1 MKRMRHLVSL
11 LLVAVMVLSLVACG
25 NKADSGK
32 TETDGGAAETKAE
45 ESKGAEEETSSGADA
60 NGKIGLMVGTVAI
73 SEEEYRSAEA
83 WQKQLGEDKVVI
95 QTYPDNFM
103 SEEETTISNMLSLVS
118 DPDIKVVVFVQ
129 GVPGASAAIA
139 KAKEVRPD
147 ILYINGGPNEDPD
160 VACEAADIC
169 IDYDNYSA
177 GAQMA
182 DRAKEMGAETL
193 IYYSFPRHQGYEKV
207 AYCGNQCEERCK
219 ELDIEFVR
227 VTIPD
232 PQSDAGAAGTQ
243 QFIIEDVPK
252 ELETYG
258 PNTAFFDTNTMST
271 PAVIKALYDAGDGI
285 YMNPSQSSPFCGYAE
300 ALGLS
305 VPEDKTNDYRWMIG
319 ALQEKLKETDDN
331 GRFSTRMIP
340 TVVMEM
346 NTAMEYALAYLN
358 GETNGKVDM
367 EAFKAALIKASG
379 TDESE
384 ISFTTYDINGV
395 KYDNFALVLGP
406 WAML

>member
-1 MKRMRHLVSL
+1 MKKMRQLLSLV
-11 LLVAVMVLSLVACG
+11 LVLVMVLSLAGCG
-25 NKADSGK
+25 SKKEDSGETK
-32 TETDGGAAETKAE
+32 KAEATETKKAE
-45 ESKGAEEETSSGADA
+45 GGETQAASGEKIE
-60 NGKIGLMVGTVAI
+60 GKIGLMVGTVAI

-83 WQKQLGEDKVVI
+83 WKNKLGEDKVVI

-103 SEEETTISNMLSLVS
+103 SEEETTISNMLNLVS
-118 DPDIKVVVFVQ
+118 DPDIKVVIFVQ

-160 VACEAADIC
+160 VACTAADLC

-207 AYCGNQCEERCK
+207 AYCGNQCEARCK
-219 ELDIEFVR
+219 ELGIEFVR
-227 VTIPD
+227 VTMPD
-232 PQSDAGAAGTQ
+232 PQSDAGTAGTQ
-243 QFIIEDVPK
+243 QFVIEDVPK
-252 ELETYG
+252 EIEKYG
-258 PNTAFFDTNTMST
+258 EKTAFFDTNTMST
-271 PAVIKALYDAGDGI
+271 PAVIKALYDAGAGI

-305 VPEDKTNDYRWMIG
+305 VPEDKTNDYMWMIE
-319 ALQEKLKETDDN
+319 AIQAKLKETNDN

-346 NTAMEYALAYLN
+346 NTAVEYALAYMN

-367 EAFKAALIKASG
+367 DAFKAVLIKASG
-379 TDESE
+379 TEE
-384 ISFTTYDINGV
+384 GISFNIYDVNGV

>member
-139 KAKEVRPD
+139 KAK
-147 ILYINGGPNEDPD
+147 
-160 VACEAADIC
+160 
-169 IDYDNYSA
+169 
-177 GAQMA
+177 
-182 DRAKEMGAETL
+182 K
-193 IYYSFPRHQGYEKV
+193 
-207 AYCGNQCEERCK
+207 
-219 ELDIEFVR
+219 
-227 VTIPD
+227 
-232 PQSDAGAAGTQ
+232 
-243 QFIIEDVPK
+243 
-252 ELETYG
+252 
-258 PNTAFFDTNTMST
+258 
-271 PAVIKALYDAGDGI
+271 
-285 YMNPSQSSPFCGYAE
+285 
-300 ALGLS
+300 S
-305 VPEDKTNDYRWMIG
+305 VPTFFILTAAPTKILMWPVRQPISASTTTTILPVRRWRIV
-319 ALQEKLKETDDN
+319 QKK
-331 GRFSTRMIP
+331 
-340 TVVMEM
+340 
-346 NTAMEYALAYLN
+346 
-358 GETNGKVDM
+358 
-367 EAFKAALIKASG
+367 
-379 TDESE
+379 
-384 ISFTTYDINGV
+384 
-395 KYDNFALVLGP
+395 
-406 WAML
+406 WAQKR